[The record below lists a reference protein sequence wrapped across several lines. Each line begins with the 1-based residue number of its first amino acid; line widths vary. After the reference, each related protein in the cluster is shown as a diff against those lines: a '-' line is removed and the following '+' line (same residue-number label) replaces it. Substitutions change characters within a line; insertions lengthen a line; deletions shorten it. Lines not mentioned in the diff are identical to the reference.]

1 MLILPAAL
9 SHHGLMASYSSAE
22 GSQDKENEVLI
33 SSSSCLVC
41 CGLSKVIPGMLQ
53 ANVCYIET
61 SFFAFTINT
70 DFKILT
76 RSSFVEFQWEQSS
89 GKEHPFPETSNKIRK
104 RKKYDRMNTNLQQT
118 AAQKDLALF
127 ADVWYVKS
135 SRN

>member
-1 MLILPAAL
+1 VLILPAAL

-33 SSSSCLVC
+33 SSSSYLVC
-41 CGLSKVIPGMLQ
+41 CGLSKVPGMLQ

-76 RSSFVEFQWEQSS
+76 RFSPDPHLWSFNGNNHLGKSIPFQKLRIKSER
-89 GKEHPFPETSNKIRK
+89 GKI
-104 RKKYDRMNTNLQQT
+104 MIG
-118 AAQKDLALF
+118 
-127 ADVWYVKS
+127 
-135 SRN
+135 